1 MKELAFYISII
12 INLLIFFKFELKDQH
27 DMEAEYCDDYVHGT
41 DEMESCLDGIS
52 VILKVKYT
60 GN

>member
-12 INLLIFFKFELKDQH
+12 INLLIFFRFELKDKH
-27 DMEAEYCDDYVHGT
+27 DMEAEYCPDYVHGS
-41 DEMESCLDGIS
+41 DEIESCLNDIS